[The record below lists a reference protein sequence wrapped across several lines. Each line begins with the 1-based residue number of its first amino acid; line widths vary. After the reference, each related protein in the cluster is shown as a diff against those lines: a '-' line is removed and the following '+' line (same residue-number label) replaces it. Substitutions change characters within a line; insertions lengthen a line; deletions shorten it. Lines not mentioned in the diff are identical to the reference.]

1 MITPIKYDQLGKA
14 SHGWLEARHH
24 FSFANYYN
32 PKRMG
37 FGVLRVINDDII
49 ASGTGFAKHPHQDM
63 EIITYVRSGAISH
76 KDNQGNTGKTSAG
89 NVQVMSAGTG
99 IFHSEYNHETTDTN
113 LYQIWI
119 EPAEKSVT
127 PRWDQREFPQETVR
141 NHLPLLVSGQPNSE
155 DKDTLFIHQDAE
167 IYGGR
172 LTSGT
177 KINHHLKRNGY
188 LLVSEGELTINN
200 IKLQQGDG
208 AEITDETDLVFVA
221 KSDVE
226 IVLLDIPA
234 T

>member
-37 FGVLRVINDDII
+37 FGALRVINDDII
-49 ASGTGFAKHPHQDM
+49 AAGTGFAKHPHQDM

-76 KDNQGNTGKTSAG
+76 KDNQGNEGKTSAG

-99 IFHSEYNHETTDTN
+99 IYHSEYNHETTETN

-119 EPAEKSVT
+119 EPSEKSVS
-127 PRWDQREFPQETVR
+127 PRWDQREFPQDPV
-141 NHLPLLVSGQPNSE
+141 HDQLPLLVSGQGSAQN
-155 DKDTLFIHQDAE
+155 KDALFIHQDAE

-172 LTSGT
+172 LTQGT
-177 KINHHLKRNGY
+177 TINHHLKRNGY
-188 LLVSEGELTINN
+188 LLVSEGELSINN
-200 IKLQQGDG
+200 VQLQQGDG
-208 AEITDETDLVFVA
+208 AEITDETDLLLVA
-221 KSDVE
+221 NSDVE

-234 T
+234 A